1 MTIKDKD
8 IKELEKTQDFMIK
21 NGLQDKKIDIQKL
34 INK

>member
-1 MTIKDKD
+1 MTIKDKY

-21 NGLQDKKIDIQKL
+21 NRLQGKL